1 MEMYTE
7 DQRSVILLAVLF
19 GVSFGTLVLFGTN
32 YFALGMMILIITA
45 TVFAADR
52 QDLKIL
58 AATRLMVVFIIA
70 VAITTILGSLTIA
83 DYVGSSLFFVL
94 STTCIVLLIGYYVVL
109 RSVKARRDLE
119 YV

>member
-1 MEMYTE
+1 MYTE

-19 GVSFGTLVLFGTN
+19 GVAFGTLVLFGTN
-32 YFALGMMILIITA
+32 YFALGMMLLIITA

-58 AATRLMVVFIIA
+58 AATKLMLVFIVA
-70 VAITTILGSLTIA
+70 VAIMTVLGSLTIA

-94 STTCIVLLIGYYVVL
+94 STACIFLLIGYYIIL
-109 RSVKARRDLE
+109 RSVKSRRDLE